1 MADSSTTPAGEQEHH
16 TVLNATRARQGRIG
30 RHMVWVLIFG
40 TLLALIGLF
49 LAWTWKAPSL
59 ASANSDNGR
68 ASAAGAKTFNA
79 PEPAAVVPP
88 PGTDHTAPDNP

>member
-1 MADSSTTPAGEQEHH
+1 MSDSSRPADPPRP
-16 TVLNATRARQGRIG
+16 VLNATRARQGRFG
-30 RHMVWVLIFG
+30 RHMVWVLVFS
-40 TLLALIGLF
+40 TLLAAIGLF

-68 ASAAGAKTFNA
+68 ASAAKAFSA

-88 PGTDHTAPDNP
+88 PGTDHTAPQAP